1 DTLVRTF
8 SNQYFPTVIGRNVS
22 LLALSMMPQAKKA
35 FVKHTTGYGE
45 TPLRKRDNN
54 AAC

>member
-1 DTLVRTF
+1 LVRTF

-22 LLALSMMPQAKKA
+22 LLALSMIPQAKKA

-45 TPLRKRDNN
+45 TPQINRDRN
-54 AAC
+54 AAR